1 MLLLFYPNQLIRK
14 SVPYDRLSILSNL
27 NLLKFSKIL
36 QLKLTRLLWKIAWK
50 LQHNPNSISM
60 AVKNI
65 FAHEAS
71 NTAGDWGAI
80 TAWTYIDFQI
90 DQLALSLS
98 ANQMKAKRESISV
111 KRINLKMNLTWFSI
125 IDDFLLLELNSS
137 IKVLIS
143 FSSFCSSVLDLELF
157 LCQYDV
163 IITLWLFSDYIMI
176 T

>member
-1 MLLLFYPNQLIRK
+1 MIVYQYYRTWIFLQ
-14 SVPYDRLSILSNL
+14 
-27 NLLKFSKIL
+27 FSKIL
-36 QLKLTRLLWKIAWK
+36 QLKLTRSLLKIAWK
-50 LQHNPNSISM
+50 LQHNPYSISM

-98 ANQMKAKRESISV
+98 ANQMKAKSELISV
-111 KRINLKMNLTWFSI
+111 KRIYLKMNLTWFSI
-125 IDDFLLLELNSS
+125 IDDFLLLQLNSS

-143 FSSFCSSVLDLELF
+143 FSSFFSSVLDLELF

-163 IITLWLFSDYIMI
+163 IITLWLFSDYVMI